1 MNIFYLHPDPII
13 AAKSLKLQHTVKMI
27 LESFQMLS
35 TAHRVLDGV
44 PMELV
49 KNGRR
54 KLEFIHP
61 EYNDELYLT
70 AHINHPSSVWV
81 RESVDHYMW
90 LYNHAM
96 ALGEEF
102 TKQYKKVHLSI
113 QKLGKILKNPPK
125 NISNKSFTQPPCAMP
140 DQYKTGDAVESYH
153 NYYRAEKLKTQAD
166 IDRYNK
172 FYATNQSIIV

>member
-1 MNIFYLHPDPII
+1 MNIFYLSNDYEY
-13 AAKSLKLQHTVKMI
+13 AAKSMTVRHQIKMP
-27 LESFQMLS
+27 LESIQMLC
-35 TAHRVLDGV
+35 TAHRVLDGT
-44 PMELV
+44 PAELV

-96 ALGEEF
+96 ALGAEY
-102 TKQYKKVHLSI
+102 TRQYGRVHASI
-113 QKLGKILKNPPK
+113 EKLGEILKNPPK
-125 NISNKSFTQPPCAMP
+125 NIPNAGFTPPPCAMP
-140 DQYKTGDAVESYH
+140 DQYKTGDAIESYH
-153 NYYRAEKLKTQAD
+153 NYYRAEKLKTD
-166 IDRYNK
+166 DDKKRYNK
-172 FYATNQSIIV
+172 FYSHI